1 MFWYKQ
7 LKCCL
12 AHGTFLYANILPLFG
27 PCFIGI
33 LATYLMY
40 FTYNTHS
47 DVNAL
52 SVTLALTVMSH
63 TKVYKCCIDQLHDI
77 SGYKCCID
85 QLHDISGRLHSCIL
99 HYIVWYPWLP
109 SVDGTSCVC
118 NTILFVAIVKPDDCG
133 YSNQPLGYSVLLY
146 LVLYVWLHLLNMA

>member
-1 MFWYKQ
+1 
-7 LKCCL
+7 
-12 AHGTFLYANILPLFG
+12 
-27 PCFIGI
+27 
-33 LATYLMY
+33 MY

-63 TKVYKCCIDQLHDI
+63 TKV
-77 SGYKCCID
+77 YKCCID